1 MAEKLGLINWV
12 PNGWALGVGSLAMW
26 DYLSFSER
34 LVPAF
39 LSGFIGQNVDQ
50 IPERVSMLEVIKS
63 NEIEVFM
70 ASRVRSFL
78 MFIFSFGGTL

>member
-1 MAEKLGLINWV
+1 M
-12 PNGWALGVGSLAMW
+12 PNGWALGVGSFAMW
-26 DYLSFSER
+26 DYFLFSER
-34 LVPAF
+34 LVPVF
-39 LSGFIGQNVDQ
+39 LSEFIGQSVDQ

-70 ASRVRSFL
+70 TSRVRSFL